1 MKEKLS
7 EKELALFQAVID
19 LIEEDADIH
28 SIKVSDITNRAG
40 IGKGTAYEY
49 FSSKEE
55 MVAKAIIWSGEQR
68 VGSHRLYF
76 KLDHFM
82 GCRYGLFAYSTAKTG
97 GSAEFYDFASPF
109 LYTSRPL
116 RLVIYYTSV
125 ICKN

>member
-55 MVAKAIIWSGEQR
+55 MVAKASSGPGR
-68 VGSHRLYF
+68 KCFR
-76 KLDHFM
+76 KLW
-82 GCRYGLFAYSTAKTG
+82 RYS
-97 GSAEFYDFASPF
+97 E
-109 LYTSRPL
+109 RPEA
-116 RLVIYYTSV
+116 
-125 ICKN
+125 